1 MIEEF
6 FNIFGNTFQFGLIY
20 FDKEGRIK
28 FVNNNFLSLSQFRQ
42 EELIEK
48 NWPEIIIEED
58 KRWVEEYFRENK
70 EKSFSLDFR
79 IKRNFL
85 PTRVFFSP
93 VFKDKEFLG
102 YLLSFFPIEKE
113 KELEKEI
120 IISTNIYH
128 EIMENAIDGICIF
141 KEKKLILTN
150 RRLEELTG
158 YTQEELKNI
167 DFLELLSPKDKNQI
181 KNILENPE
189 SVLLPLH
196 FEIQI
201 IHKQKFPID
210 TELRIV
216 PIAKNGVH
224 SLIFFFRDITQLKEL
239 EKLKTDYFA
248 MVSHDLRSPLT
259 TIKEA
264 AALLSEMAKG
274 KLPKEGER
282 LFNIIFEELF
292 RLFHLI
298 DNLIEVSRLETGKI
312 KLNFQP
318 TEIQQLINKSL
329 TSFQIFYEKKNLRIE
344 KKFPAYL
351 PKVELDPDRFSSVI
365 NNLLDNAIKYSP
377 EGGKITIE
385 IQKLEPNAKIIKE
398 KKLKS
403 GIPYLLI
410 RIADEGP
417 GIPKEYQEKI
427 FEKFERVESKPGVK
441 GIGLGLAIVK
451 NIIKLHKGEIWVE
464 SNGLKG
470 STFNILIPLTQK

>member
-427 FEKFERVESKPGVK
+427 FEKFERVELKPGVK

>member
-20 FDKEGRIK
+20 FDKEGHIK

-48 NWPEIIIEED
+48 NWQEIIIEED

-70 EKSFSLDFR
+70 EKSFNLDFR

-85 PTRVFFSP
+85 PMRVFFSP
-93 VFKDKEFLG
+93 VFKEKELLG

-113 KELEKEI
+113 KELEREI

-158 YTQEELKNI
+158 YSQEELKNI
-167 DFLELLSPKDKNQI
+167 NFLELLSPKDKNQI

-189 SVLLPLH
+189 NVLLPLH
-196 FEIQI
+196 FEIQL
-201 IHKQKFPID
+201 IHKHKFPID

-264 AALLSEMAKG
+264 VALLSEMAKG
-274 KLPKEGER
+274 KLPSESER
-282 LFNIIFEELF
+282 FFNIISEELF
-292 RLFHLI
+292 KLFHLI
-298 DNLIEVSRLETGKI
+298 DNLIEVSRLETGRI

-318 TEIQQLINKSL
+318 VEIQQLINKSL

-351 PKVELDPDRFSSVI
+351 PKAEIDPDRFSSVI

-377 EGGKITIE
+377 QGGKITIE
-385 IQKLEPNAKIIKE
+385 IQKIEPNAKIIKE
-398 KKLKS
+398 KKLKL

-410 RIADEGP
+410 SISDEGP

-427 FEKFERVESKPGVK
+427 FEKFEKVELKPGVK

-451 NIIKLHKGEIWVE
+451 NIVKLHKGEIWVE
-464 SNGLKG
+464 SDGLKG

>member
-329 TSFQIFYEKKNLRIE
+329 TSFQILYEKKNLRIE

-427 FEKFERVESKPGVK
+427 FEKFERVELKPGVK